1 MGMSNAIPCP
11 NCTRFE
17 HFQMAKHSLI
27 RPQAKAHMQKALQV
41 ESARLSKLFMPRPL
55 MEARPLGI
63 QTLLDADE
71 NRIEHI

>member
-1 MGMSNAIPCP
+1 MLSRVLTAPASS
-11 NCTRFE
+11 T
-17 HFQMAKHSLI
+17 FQMAKHSLI
-27 RPQAKAHMQKALQV
+27 RPQAKAYMQKALQV

-71 NRIEHI
+71 NLIEHI